1 LKSKKLCFGLILF
14 IVIFLVSC
22 ISKDTGLNIENKAK
36 VALVLKMN
44 TGYHW
49 GTIKQGADTAARE
62 FNVNLY
68 FYAPLQEEDV
78 EGQINL
84 VNQALDENV
93 DALILAASDFKE
105 LVEVTEKAYDKKIPV
120 IIIESLV
127 DTDKIHSYI
136 ATDNLDAGRKAG
148 NALIEIA
155 GPACNVAVMN
165 FIKGT
170 SNADDREKGLLE
182 VIEDHPKINV
192 VAKEY
197 CLSDINL
204 ASKLTK
210 KIISENENLDAIV
223 ALNSISSEGV
233 AQAVEEMGLAGK
245 IKIIA
250 FDSTTREIDYLEEGI
265 IQATVIQN
273 PFSMGYLGV
282 KYAVEMLNGNKID
295 SYFNTESKVITKENM
310 YLKENQKLLFPFIK

>member
-1 LKSKKLCFGLILF
+1 MSICF
-14 IVIFLVSC
+14 VSC
-22 ISKDTGLNIENKAK
+22 AKNDSIKIEEKAK
-36 VALVLKMN
+36 IALVLKMN

-62 FNVNLY
+62 FNVNIY

-78 EGQINL
+78 NGQIEL
-84 VNQALDENV
+84 VNQALDADV
-93 DALILAASDFKE
+93 DALILAASDFKQ
-105 LVEVTEKAYDKKIPV
+105 LVEVTEKAYDRKIPV

-148 NALIEIA
+148 NALVEIA
-155 GPACNVAVMN
+155 GPKSNVAVMN

-182 VIEDHPKINV
+182 VIDQYPDINV

-197 CLSDINL
+197 CLSNMNRAIT
-204 ASKLTK
+204 LTK
-210 KIISENENLDAIV
+210 EIISKNEDLDAIV
-223 ALNSISSEGV
+223 ALNSVSSEGV
-233 AQAVEEMGLAGK
+233 AQAVEELGLGGK
-245 IKIIA
+245 VKIIA
-250 FDSTTREIDYLEEGI
+250 FDSTIREIDYLAEGI
-265 IQATVIQN
+265 IHAMVIQN

-295 SYFNTESKVITKENM
+295 SYYKTEAKVITKENM
-310 YLKENQKLLFPFIK
+310 YLRENQKLLFPFIK

>member
-1 LKSKKLCFGLILF
+1 MKRINLFFSLIIIAVF
-14 IVIFLVSC
+14 IISC
-22 ISKDTGLNIENKAK
+22 DRQTSLNIDGKAK

-68 FYAPLQEEDV
+68 FYAPLQEDDV
-78 EGQINL
+78 KGQIDL

-105 LVEVTEKAYDKKIPV
+105 LVGVTEKAYDKKIPV

-148 NALIEIA
+148 NVLLDIA
-155 GPACNVAVMN
+155 GTECNVAIMN
-165 FIKGT
+165 FVKGT
-170 SNADDREKGLLE
+170 SNADDREKGLLQ
-182 VIEDHPKINV
+182 VIGEHPGIKV

-210 KIISENENLDAIV
+210 EIISKHDNLNAIV

-233 AQAVEEMGLAGK
+233 AQAIEELGLAGK
-245 IKIIA
+245 VKIIA

-295 SYFNTESKVITKENM
+295 EYFNIEAKVITKENM